1 MVAFFDLCHAAGPT
15 RCAFYAPSPAA
26 IQYRLESL
34 YARLRKQPIQ
44 VFPDFLNIT
53 TGFSIP
59 RPEIITYSDV
69 NYMVIYALYQ
79 PRLFWP
85 KEAQILSELE
95 KGNGAPFLEYAIE
108 RGHRQTPFSCSCDP
122 TSRDSSDCPSTYPI
136 EAIGN
141 ADTDRLV
148 HCSEAPRDSNYH
160 SITSMESYLTT
171 LKARSPL
178 SYSAMFENRVSC
190 AGWESR
196 NVWRFEG
203 PWHVTPA
210 YPILFI
216 GNTFD
221 NITPLTSSVYNAG
234 YFANSSVLVQNSYG
248 HCSLGTPS
256 RCTMEARKRYFQTG
270 ELPKN
275 GTLCQPEVVPF
286 GDDLEDL
293 KDESEMDRAMLG
305 LADLATR
312 F

>member
-1 MVAFFDLCHAAGPT
+1 M
-15 RCAFYAPSPAA
+15 
-26 IQYRLESL
+26 
-34 YARLRKQPIQ
+34 
-44 VFPDFLNIT
+44 
-53 TGFSIP
+53 
-59 RPEIITYSDV
+59 
-69 NYMVIYALYQ
+69 
-79 PRLFWP
+79 
-85 KEAQILSELE
+85 
-95 KGNGAPFLEYAIE
+95 
-108 RGHRQTPFSCSCDP
+108 
-122 TSRDSSDCPSTYPI
+122 
-136 EAIGN
+136 
-141 ADTDRLV
+141 
-148 HCSEAPRDSNYH
+148 
-160 SITSMESYLTT
+160 
-171 LKARSPL
+171 
-178 SYSAMFENRVSC
+178 
-190 AGWESR
+190 
-196 NVWRFEG
+196 
-203 PWHVTPA
+203 TPA